1 MVNWQALEA
10 AVGRELGGRFTV
22 ADREPVGGGCIS
34 EAWRLD
40 SSAGPCFLKCGP
52 AGAADTFAAE
62 ADGLAA
68 LARGGLRVPAV
79 IARGEAGDQAWL
91 LLEYLD
97 LRGLDGT
104 AGARLGEALAAL
116 HGDAGGSF
124 GWHRDNYIGSMPQA
138 NGELDDW
145 VAFLRERRL
154 GPQLALANGRGAP
167 AGLATAGGQLLEQ
180 LPVLFTAYDPHPALL
195 HGDLWGGNAAALGDG
210 TPVLFD
216 PAVYRGDREADLA
229 MTELFGGFP
238 PAFYAAYDAVLP
250 RDPGYATRRELYN
263 LYHLLNHHNLFGGGY
278 GRQALASCE
287 RLLAAVR

>member
-1 MVNWQALEA
+1 MNWTELEA
-10 AVGRELGGRFTV
+10 AIGGALGRGFSIT
-22 ADREPVGGGCIS
+22 DRTPVGGGCIS

-40 SSAGPCFLKCGP
+40 SGAGPCFLKTGP
-52 AGAADTFAAE
+52 AGAADAFAAE

-68 LARGGLRVPAV
+68 LAAGGLRVPGVLAG
-79 IARGEAGDQAWL
+79 GETGDRAWL
-91 LLEYLD
+91 LLEYLE
-97 LRGLDGT
+97 LRGLDRA

-116 HGDAGGSF
+116 HGEAAGSF
-124 GWHRDNYIGSMPQA
+124 GWHRDNYIGSTPQA
-138 NGELDDW
+138 NGELGDW
-145 VAFLRERRL
+145 VALLRERRL
-154 GPQLALANGRGAP
+154 GPQLALAAGRGAP
-167 AGLATAGGQLLEQ
+167 AGLVAAGERLLEA
-180 LPVLFTAYDPHPALL
+180 LPAFFADYDPHPVLL

-216 PAVYRGDREADLA
+216 PAIYRGDREADLA

-238 PAFYAAYDAVLP
+238 PAFYEAYDAALP

-278 GRQALASCE
+278 GRQALASCK

>member
-1 MVNWQALEA
+1 VNWQELEA
-10 AVGRELGGRFTV
+10 AIARALGREFSV
-22 ADREPVGGGCIS
+22 SDRAPVGGGCIS

-40 SSAGPCFLKCGP
+40 SSEGPCFVKTGP
-52 AGAADTFAAE
+52 ADAADAFAAE
-62 ADGLAA
+62 ADGLVA
-68 LARGGLRVPAV
+68 LGSGELRVPAV
-79 IARGEAGDQAWL
+79 LARGECGGRAWL

-97 LRGLDGT
+97 LRGLDRA

-124 GWHRDNYIGSMPQA
+124 GWHRDNYIGSTPQA
-138 NGELDDW
+138 NGELGGW
-145 VAFLRERRL
+145 VTFLRERRL
-154 GPQLALANGRGAP
+154 RPQLVLAADRGAP
-167 AGLATAGGQLLEQ
+167 AGLAEAGERLLEA
-180 LPVLFTAYDPHPALL
+180 LPAFFADYDPHPALL

-238 PAFYAAYDAVLP
+238 PAFYEAYDATLP

-287 RLLAAVR
+287 RLLAALR

>member
-1 MVNWQALEA
+1 MGAAIARAL
-10 AVGRELGGRFTV
+10 GRGFSVR
-22 ADREPVGGGCIS
+22 DRAPVGGGCIS

-40 SSAGPCFLKCGP
+40 SSEGPCFLKTGP
-52 AGAADTFAAE
+52 AGAADGFDAE
-62 ADGLAA
+62 ADGLSA
-68 LARGGLRVPAV
+68 LAKGGVRVPRV
-79 IARGEAGDQAWL
+79 LARGEADGRAWL

-97 LRGLDGT
+97 LRGLDHA

-116 HGDAGGSF
+116 HGDAGGRF
-124 GWHRDNYIGSMPQA
+124 GWHRDNYIGSTPQA
-138 NGELDDW
+138 NGELDGW

-154 GPQLALANGRGAP
+154 RPQLVLAADRGAP
-167 AGLATAGGQLLEQ
+167 AGLAATGERLLEA
-180 LPVLFTAYDPHPALL
+180 LPGFFTDYDPHPALV
-195 HGDLWGGNAAALGDG
+195 HGDLWGGNAAALDDG

-238 PAFYAAYDAVLP
+238 PAFYEAYDAALP